1 MNTPTISTDMLAI
14 PLELIDANPWQPRG
28 DEDYAHVKGLAESI
42 AEHGLLQT
50 PTARP
55 HPTEPGRYQLAFGHS
70 RLAAFR
76 HLHATRLGGGWWA
89 FPLVIRE
96 LSDRQMADAAAQ
108 ENVSRKNLSAIETA
122 RAIQR
127 YIADFGVTQAEAGKV
142 YGYATQAGVSNLL
155 RLLQLPE
162 PVVELVH
169 TGQLAERH
177 ARQLIAVAR
186 FDAKRAAEL
195 AQKVVEANPQSGTE
209 VKSGTQ
215 TMGLSY
221 QGPDTVLNSGVGDFI
236 EKRGTR
242 LNSLPFDL
250 NWPKKP
256 LALPAE
262 VDVKGAPA
270 QLPACTSCEFKVKG
284 RYDGDYCMRP
294 ACLQAK
300 IAARNLAGV
309 KKAAKELGI
318 PLAAPGEKVKVI
330 YAGGGYSDEE
340 SNAKAVLKSKHE
352 SLRIV
357 LCTKA
362 DYNGFSRE
370 RVLGHEGAMLGTVDE
385 AALVAKVKPLQE
397 KAKAK
402 EEARKANSPASR
414 AAEEAK
420 RMELED
426 RAFMLL
432 RAGARILRTA
442 MPTDIKFQRV
452 LLAKL
457 MQNDNSFWFDC
468 DWFHEDREGKGVAK
482 TRTMKAFEAAKP
494 DERATIL
501 AAAVIGDSG
510 FGGWRERLDGDLKAI
525 EATASGLGV
534 RMPKDWAD
542 AALNGPIPED
552 KPWRAERHDHV
563 VGADDEG
570 DDGDDE

>member
-14 PLELIDANPWQPRG
+14 PLQLIDANPWQPRG
-28 DEDYAHVKGLAESI
+28 DEDHAHVKGLAESI

-55 HPTEPGRYQLAFGHS
+55 HPTKPGRYQLAFGHS

-76 HLHATRLGGGWWA
+76 FLEAATLTDSSWQT

-127 YIADFGVTQAEAGKV
+127 YIADFSVTQAEAGKV

-186 FDAKRAAEL
+186 FDGKRAAEI
-195 AQKVVEANPQSGTE
+195 AQKVVGSEQTSD
-209 VKSGTQ
+209 KSGLAHSDQYQ
-215 TMGLSY
+215 T
-221 QGPDTVLNSGVGDFI
+221 PDYLLTTGVSEFI
-236 EKRGTR
+236 EKRGER
-242 LNSLPFDL
+242 LSSPGFELS
-250 NWPKKP
+250 WPKKP
-256 LALPAE
+256 MALPAE
-262 VDVKGAPA
+262 ISVKGAPE
-270 QLPACTSCEFKVKG
+270 QLQACTSCEFKVKG

-300 IAARNLAGV
+300 IAVHALAGA
-309 KKAAKELGI
+309 KKAAKDLGI
-318 PLAAPGEKVKVI
+318 PLAMPGEKVKVI
-330 YAGGGYSDEE
+330 FSGSWNSDDEDA
-340 SNAKAVLKSKHE
+340 AKAAIKSKHE

-357 LCTKA
+357 VATKVDQYGTSVA
-362 DYNGFSRE
+362 
-370 RVLGHEGAMLGTVDE
+370 RVTGHKDALLGTVDE
-385 AALVAKVKPLQE
+385 AALTAKVKPLQE
-397 KAKAK
+397 KAAAKAAARSMNSP
-402 EEARKANSPASR
+402 EARE
-414 AAEEAK
+414 AENAK
-420 RMELED
+420 REEMRD
-426 RAFMLL
+426 RAYMVR

-442 MPTDIKFQRV
+442 MPTDAKLQRV
-452 LLAKL
+452 LLQRMLDTAS
-457 MQNDNSFWFDC
+457 SFWF
-468 DWFHEDREGKGVAK
+468 EDDYIYDNEVDIDVDEDELETTEGQS
-482 TRTMKAFEAAKP
+482 RTLKAYDAAKP

-501 AAAVIGDSG
+501 AAALISDRSYNPAP
-510 FGGWRERLDGDLKAI
+510 ERLV
-525 EATASGLGV
+525 ASVESVAKQLNV
-534 RMPKDWAD
+534 RLPKGWSD
-542 AALNGPIPED
+542 AALTGEIPAD
-552 KPWRAERHDHV
+552 KPWRV
-563 VGADDEG
+563 TDEE